1 MFGRSRRYLSR
12 WLMLSM
18 GTVLVAFGGLIYV
31 TEIGRELKALD
42 QQLGNK
48 AKLLVSGVAYSPQAD
63 GRHAQLQL
71 KTSPLLGNST
81 INIDSDIVY
90 VRWYDANNH
99 LLLFAGT
106 LSSDLIIVPGYQT
119 LKSAN
124 GQRLRQVTLPIQAD
138 EQNLGHLQL
147 AMDLAP
153 AEEALRQALLFLSL
167 GLPVGVGLM
176 GLVGWWFAGQ
186 VMRPIQG
193 SYQLMEQFSA
203 DASHELR
210 SPIASILGQAELGLI
225 TASPQDQQTRLRRI
239 AELAQSMGDLVNSLL
254 LLMSGNQGRALEACN
269 VTALVHQLAHE
280 FRPQAV
286 AKGLQWQLEVP
297 LQDIWVNGE
306 LALLHQAIAN
316 LLSNACRYT
325 LSGGQVTLRL
335 EQQRSQ
341 VKITV
346 KDSGVGI
353 SAADL
358 PFIFDRFYRV
368 DRARRQETGGFG
380 LGLAI
385 AQKIISAHSGSIQSE
400 SLEDQGSTF
409 TICLPLCKEKDREKS
424 QGKKPGKKTALA
436 QR

>member
-1 MFGRSRRYLSR
+1 MFGRSRRHLSC
-12 WLMLSM
+12 WLMASM
-18 GTVLVAFGGLIYV
+18 GTVLVAFGGLLYV
-31 TEIGRELKALD
+31 TEIERELKALD
-42 QQLGNK
+42 QQLGHK
-48 AKLLVSGVAYSPQAD
+48 AKLLIGGVIYSPQA
-63 GRHAQLQL
+63 GRSRPTLQLQ
-71 KTSPLLGNST
+71 TSPLLGKST
-81 INIDSDIVY
+81 LSIDSDIVY
-90 VRWYDANNH
+90 VRWYDVNNQV
-99 LLLFAGT
+99 LLFAGT
-106 LSSDLIIVPGYQT
+106 LPSTPVIVPGYQT
-119 LKSAN
+119 LQPNS
-124 GQRLRQVTLPIQAD
+124 GQRLRQLTIPIQAD
-138 EQNLGHLQL
+138 GQTLGHLQMAVNL
-147 AMDLAP
+147 LP
-153 AEEALRQALLFLSL
+153 TEVALRQVLLFLSL

-176 GLVGWWFAGQ
+176 GVMGWWFAGQ

-193 SYQLMEQFSA
+193 SYQQMEQFSA

-254 LLMSGNQGRALEACN
+254 LLMAGNQARALETCN

-286 AKGLQWQLEVP
+286 AKGLQWQLEAP
-297 LQDIWVNGE
+297 LQDVWINGE

-335 EQQRSQ
+335 KQQKSQ
-341 VKITV
+341 IKITV
-346 KDSGVGI
+346 EDSGVGI
-353 SAADL
+353 AAADL

-385 AQKIISAHSGSIQSE
+385 AQKIVRAHSGNIEVDSE
-400 SLEDQGSTF
+400 EDQGSTF
-409 TICLPLCKEKDREKS
+409 TICLPRYPQKN
-424 QGKKPGKKTALA
+424 
-436 QR
+436 